1 MWEDD
6 QCWSNINHLR
16 DIVDGNNV
24 LDFDAPPKDTAR
36 SRRNRQIAFCFGEFD
51 NGWSVGSVVR
61 QHTASKA
68 ARLNGTCVMY
78 WVKIDSDLYSLDLRR
93 DHYLDRAMYEGGG
106 SPMKRGTW
114 VFLCGVE

>member
-1 MWEDD
+1 M
-6 QCWSNINHLR
+6 QPCSPTGHVGRRPVLVYGQQRVLLLR
-16 DIVDGNNV
+16 LLGGVDYQARREARVCVQVFDRVGAGVDVCVDVDI
-24 LDFDAPPKDTAR
+24 
-36 SRRNRQIAFCFGEFD
+36 
-51 NGWSVGSVVR
+51 
-61 QHTASKA
+61 
-68 ARLNGTCVMY
+68 CVMY

>member
-1 MWEDD
+1 
-6 QCWSNINHLR
+6 
-16 DIVDGNNV
+16 
-24 LDFDAPPKDTAR
+24 
-36 SRRNRQIAFCFGEFD
+36 
-51 NGWSVGSVVR
+51 
-61 QHTASKA
+61 
-68 ARLNGTCVMY
+68 MY

>member
-1 MWEDD
+1 MAALACRYTCEGCNRAVPRAMWEDD
-6 QCWSNINHLR
+6 QCWATDS
-16 DIVDGNNV
+16 
-24 LDFDAPPKDTAR
+24 
-36 SRRNRQIAFCFGEFD
+36 SEFYCYD
-51 NGWSVGSVVR
+51 CWEEWTTKQGGKQGSVVR

>member
-6 QCWSNINHLR
+6 QCW
-16 DIVDGNNV
+16 
-24 LDFDAPPKDTAR
+24 F
-36 SRRNRQIAFCFGEFD
+36 
-51 NGWSVGSVVR
+51 
-61 QHTASKA
+61 
-68 ARLNGTCVMY
+68 Y
-78 WVKIDSDLYSLDLRR
+78 SDLYSLDLRR